1 MSQAYRIGVVATG
14 GRIAP
19 ELAERAIALAG
30 ADLGLSRP
38 VELVFHPQCFL
49 SQGHFAGPDQARAD
63 ALVAFAND
71 PSLDALWFAK
81 GGYGAGRIIDS
92 VLPRLGPAA
101 RAKRY
106 LGYSDVGA
114 LFAALYREGFE
125 TLAHGPMVV
134 DLTREGGEAAFR
146 RALAWLVDQSPEAL
160 EPRLD
165 ATPSVAFNLIVFS
178 QLIGTLYQP
187 DLTGH
192 VLMLEEVGEYM
203 YRIDRSLF
211 HICSSPSLAGL
222 AGLRLGR
229 CLAVPAN
236 DPDFARGEEDIA
248 REWCERAGIPYLG
261 RADIGH
267 DIDNKVVPF
276 GRAGSR
282 R

>member
-1 MSQAYRIGVVATG
+1 MTHAYRIGIVATG

-19 ELAERAIALAG
+19 ELAERAIALSQG
-30 ADLGLSRP
+30 DLGLSRP
-38 VELVFHPQCFL
+38 VELIFHPQCFL
-49 SQGHFAGPDQARAD
+49 SHGHFAGPNEARAD
-63 ALVAFAND
+63 ALVEFAND
-71 PSLDALWFAK
+71 PSLDAIWFAK
-81 GGYGAGRIIDS
+81 GGYGAGRILDF

-146 RALAWLVDQSPEAL
+146 RALAWLVDQSPEVL
-160 EPRLD
+160 EPSLD
-165 ATPSVAFNLIVFS
+165 SAPTVAFNLVVFS

-187 DLTGH
+187 DLGGH
-192 VLMLEEVGEYM
+192 VLMLEDVGEYM

-211 HICSSPSLAGL
+211 HLASSPSLAGL
-222 AGLRLGR
+222 AGLRMGR
-229 CLAVPAN
+229 CNFVPDN
-236 DPDFARGEEDIA
+236 DPPFGRDEEDIA
-248 REWCERAGIPYLG
+248 REWCDRAGIPYLG

-267 DIDNKVVPF
+267 DAANKVVPF
-276 GRAGSR
+276 GPR